1 MILREIE
8 RKIGKVVEGL
18 YPRKTTFHSI
28 AHKIRLNYGKANP
41 GQLIL
46 RLVYEVVHQ
55 LTSWLIKSLMNVIVT
70 AQTDLHYEK
79 TWDVNPHAEVRPR
92 ACYRFTGL
100 IRRI

>member
-41 GQLIL
+41 G
-46 RLVYEVVHQ
+46 
-55 LTSWLIKSLMNVIVT
+55 
-70 AQTDLHYEK
+70 
-79 TWDVNPHAEVRPR
+79 
-92 ACYRFTGL
+92 
-100 IRRI
+100 